1 MSIRI
6 FELEKI
12 PTKIVLGGPI
22 KLVTSNDEDGTKNQ
36 LVAFGVFQPG
46 EGLYPHLHPK
56 SEEIYYV
63 VKGQGTVF
71 VKDQKTPM
79 PIKTNQII
87 HIPAN
92 TPHCV
97 TNTSQDDL
105 LIAFI
110 MTPGLKPAEYKIA
123 EDTKV
128 IEETIIHTQT

>member
-1 MSIRI
+1 MEAR
-6 FELEKI
+6 F
-12 PTKIVLGGPI
+12 
-22 KLVTSNDEDGTKNQ
+22 KLVTSNTDDGTKNQ

-46 EGLYPHLHPK
+46 EGLYPHIHPN

-87 HIPAN
+87 YIPAN

-110 MTPGLKPAEYKIA
+110 MTPGLKRAEYKID

-128 IEETIIHTQT
+128 IEETIMHTKT

>member
-6 FELEKI
+6 FELEKTQ
-12 PTKIVLGGPI
+12 TKMVLGGPI
-22 KLVTSNDEDGTKNQ
+22 KLVTSNTEDGTKNQ

-46 EGLYPHLHPK
+46 EGLYPHIHPN

-87 HIPAN
+87 YIPAN

-110 MTPGLKPAEYKIA
+110 MTPGLKRAEYKID

-128 IEETIIHTQT
+128 IEETIMHSKP

>member
-6 FELEKI
+6 FELEKTQ
-12 PTKIVLGGPI
+12 TKMVLGGPI
-22 KLVTSNDEDGTKNQ
+22 KLVTSNTEDGTKNQ

-46 EGLYPHLHPK
+46 EGLYPHIHPN

-79 PIKTNQII
+79 PIKANQII
-87 HIPAN
+87 YIPAN

-110 MTPGLKPAEYKIA
+110 MTPGLKRAEYKID

-128 IEETIIHTQT
+128 IEETIMHSKP

>member
-1 MSIRI
+1 MSIKI
-6 FELEKI
+6 FELEKTQ
-12 PTKIVLGGPI
+12 TKIVLGGPI
-22 KLVTSNDEDGTKNQ
+22 KLVTSNTEDGTKNQ

-46 EGLYPHLHPK
+46 EGLYPHIHPN

-79 PIKTNQII
+79 PIKANQII
-87 HIPAN
+87 YIPAN

-110 MTPGLKPAEYKIA
+110 MTPGLKRAEYKIN

-128 IEETIIHTQT
+128 IEETIMHTQT

>member
-12 PTKIVLGGPI
+12 LTKIVLGGPI

-128 IEETIIHTQT
+128 IEEKVMHTQT